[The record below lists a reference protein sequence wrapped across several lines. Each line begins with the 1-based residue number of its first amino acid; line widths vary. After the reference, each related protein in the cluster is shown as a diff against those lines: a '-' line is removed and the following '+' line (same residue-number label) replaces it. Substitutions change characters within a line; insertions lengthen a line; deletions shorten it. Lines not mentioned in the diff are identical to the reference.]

1 MGTPLLRQITLTDN
15 AVLQKLRKLQSRG
28 QFPGGKMG
36 KELLLEIGT
45 EEIPAGFIPRAL
57 EEMALLIREELHA
70 HRIAH
75 GEVRTLG
82 TPRRLVLL
90 VRDVVEKQADV
101 EREKLGPAVRTAF
114 DHNGKPTKA
123 AMGFAR
129 GQGLKVEDLKI
140 VQTDRG
146 EYLCAVRKEEGKASS
161 ALLIEIVPRL
171 IGSISFPKSMRWGT
185 VEVRFARPIHWIL
198 ALFGGEVISFRFGGI
213 ESGNRS
219 YGHRFMKPRAIEVRD
234 FRTYERKMK
243 SAFVIVDPQE
253 RRRMIEQGIVEAAG
267 TVSGKVL
274 RNEGLLDEVTYLVE
288 YPNAVVGTFDG
299 EFLNLPREVVINA
312 MEEHQRYFPIVDGK
326 GDLMPH
332 FVCVCNTRTRDMESV
347 TRGNERVL
355 KARLSDATFFFQEDT
370 KEPLDR
376 KVEALK
382 GVIFQAQLGTSH
394 EKVLRFK
401 ELALYLA
408 GKFRPD
414 LWAKVERAAMLCKA
428 DLVTGMVREF
438 PTLQGV
444 VGREYAL
451 ISGED
456 EEVATALYEH
466 YLPAFAG
473 DRLPSEPI
481 GDFISIADKV
491 DTIVGC
497 FGIGLIPTGAGDP
510 FALRRQALGIIR
522 ILLEKGYFLSLGE
535 ILEKSLQLLREKLT
549 LPAQQTKG
557 AVLDFLRSRFQNLL
571 ISEGYPYDVVE
582 AVMSAH
588 FDDLLE
594 CRGRIEAITRLK
606 AEEELLALATSFKR
620 VTHIT
625 KGTSPGEVN
634 ASLLQ
639 DPSEKA
645 LFKRYL
651 QVKGEVEKNIEEKA
665 YEHALMKMM
674 KLKGPID
681 DLFDSVLIMDEIKE
695 KRENRLALL
704 GNITA
709 LFFGIADFSKLVT
722 E

>member
-1 MGTPLLRQITLTDN
+1 
-15 AVLQKLRKLQSRG
+15 
-28 QFPGGKMG
+28 MG

-57 EEMALLIREELHA
+57 EEMALLIRGELHA

-75 GEVRTLG
+75 GEVTTLG

-90 VRDVVEKQADV
+90 VRDVAEKQGDV
-101 EREKLGPAVRTAF
+101 EREKLGPPVPTAF

-123 AMGFAR
+123 AMGFAK
-129 GQGLKVEDLKI
+129 GQGLRVKDLKI
-140 VQTDRG
+140 VKRDRG
-146 EYLCAVRKEEGKASS
+146 EYLCAVTKEEGKASS
-161 ALLIEIVPRL
+161 ALLVELLPRV

-185 VEVRFARPIHWIL
+185 VTVRFARPIHWIL
-198 ALFGGEVISFRFGGI
+198 ALFDGEVIPFRFGGI

-219 YGHRFMKPRAIEVRD
+219 YGHRFMKPRALEVRD
-234 FRTYERKMK
+234 FRTYERKVK
-243 SAFVIVDPQE
+243 GAFVIVDPQE
-253 RRRMIEQGIVEAAG
+253 RRRMIEEGTAEAAG

-274 RNEGLLDEVTYLVE
+274 GNEGLLDEVTYLVE
-288 YPNAVVGTFDG
+288 YPNAVVGTFDR

-312 MEEHQRYFPIVDGK
+312 MEEHQRYFPIVDERGN
-326 GDLMPH
+326 LMPY
-332 FVCVCNTRTRDMESV
+332 FACVCNTRTRDMETV
-347 TRGNERVL
+347 KRGNERVL

-382 GVIFQAQLGTSH
+382 GVIFQAQLGTSY

-401 ELALYLA
+401 ELALSLA

-414 LWAKVERAAMLCKA
+414 LGAKVERASMLCKA
-428 DLVTGMVREF
+428 DLVTGMVGEF
-438 PTLQGV
+438 PALQGV

-456 EEVATALYEH
+456 EEVATALHDH

-473 DRLPSEPI
+473 DRLPSGPI
-481 GDFISIADKV
+481 GDFISIGDKL

-535 ILEKSLQLLREKLT
+535 ILDKSLELLREKLT

-557 AVLDFLRSRFQNLL
+557 AVLDFLRSRFQHLL

-582 AVMSAH
+582 AVISAR
-588 FDDLLE
+588 FDDPME
-594 CRGRIEAITRLK
+594 CRCRIEAMAHLK
-606 AEEELLALATSFKR
+606 ARKEFSALATSFKR
-620 VTHIT
+620 VTHIAR
-625 KGTSPGEVN
+625 GFSGGEVD

-645 LFKRYL
+645 LFQRYL
-651 QVKGEVEKNIEEKA
+651 EVRGETEKHVAERA
-665 YEHALMKMM
+665 YERVLVEMM
-674 KLKGPID
+674 KLRNPID
-681 DLFDSVLIMDEIKE
+681 DLFDSVLIMDEVRD

-704 GNITA
+704 GNIA
-709 LFFGIADFSKLVT
+709 RLFLRIADFSKLVT